1 MLREGAAEGNGK
13 RIEWFDAIDTTALP
27 VSLILCWVL
36 LVLVEAGVEDA
47 ADVADDE
54 EDEAAAASEA
64 ASASGLRSPCIV
76 EQVSREVLLLLPSL
90 LLLIADV
97 DDVAEAGSSS
107 SEMVALVRVCDK
119 KSVGHGA
126 MVGK

>member
-1 MLREGAAEGNGK
+1 M
-13 RIEWFDAIDTTALP
+13 
-27 VSLILCWVL
+27 L
-36 LVLVEAGVEDA
+36 LVLGEAGVEDA
-47 ADVADDE
+47 ADDDE
-54 EDEAAAASEA
+54 DVAAAASEA

-76 EQVSREVLLLLPSL
+76 EQVSRGVLLLLPSL

-97 DDVAEAGSSS
+97 DVAEAGSSS